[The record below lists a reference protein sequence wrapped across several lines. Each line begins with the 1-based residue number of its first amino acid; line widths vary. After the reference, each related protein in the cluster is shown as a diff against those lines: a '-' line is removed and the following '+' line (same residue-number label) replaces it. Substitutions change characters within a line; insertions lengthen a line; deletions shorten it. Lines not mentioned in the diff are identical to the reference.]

1 MSGRSSGVEH
11 NLAKVGVEGSNP
23 FARSNFPPGSTGLAS
38 RVFALPSGRSQIPP
52 AGARMT
58 KAEVL
63 DDPLAAPRALAIEGG
78 HNLRDMGGYRTR
90 SGRRLKW
97 GMLYRSGAISNL
109 TSTSREA
116 LRRLGIMAICDFRT
130 PHERERVPMD
140 WYAGRMSA
148 TTPRN
153 AASASAACKASSP
166 KAGISQARCAMRCT
180 PSTASCLSNR
190 PGYRQLFH
198 LLSTGHVPL
207 LFNCAAGKDRTG
219 LAAAL
224 ILDALDV
231 PRETIEHDYTLT
243 NQVIGELET
252 TMRRDFGY
260 AGLATLP
267 REEYSRCWKRIRSI
281 SASPSARSAK
291 TWQHWPV
298 SARRAW
304 RGRDG
309 AGEDPRSAAG
319 GLTACPCR
327 LWRSLNCN

>member
-1 MSGRSSGVEH
+1 
-11 NLAKVGVEGSNP
+11 
-23 FARSNFPPGSTGLAS
+23 
-38 RVFALPSGRSQIPP
+38 
-52 AGARMT
+52 MT

-97 GMLYRSGAISNL
+97 GVLYRSGAISNL

-140 WYAGRMSA
+140 WHAGQ
-148 TTPRN
+148 N
-153 AASASAACKASSP
+153 VGYHASEL
-166 KAGISQARCAMRCT
+166 GISIGSLQSFIAQGGHQPGAMRDAMHAIYRKL
-180 PSTASCLSNR
+180 PFEQAGS
-190 PGYRQLFH
+190 YRQLFH
-198 LLSTGHVPL
+198 LLSTGRVPL

-224 ILDALDV
+224 ILYALDV

-243 NQVIGELET
+243 NQVIEELET
-252 TMRRDFGY
+252 TMRHDSGY

-267 REEYSRCWKRIRSI
+267 REEYLPLLEAHPEYLGIAFGAIEQKHGSIGQYLHDELGVGAAELEKIR
-281 SASPSARSAK
+281 ALLL
-291 TWQHWPV
+291 
-298 SARRAW
+298 
-304 RGRDG
+304 
-309 AGEDPRSAAG
+309 ED
-319 GLTACPCR
+319 
-327 LWRSLNCN
+327 